1 MPFASAASL
10 SGSRATHH
18 SCKPFTRARQPV
30 RPLRARQMVRAG
42 LFDFLPGGGGGRA
55 SPRAKQLVD
64 ELIAKASPTAGG
76 ARASSAV
83 REEIQEL
90 VRFC

>member
-1 MPFASAASL
+1 MQAV
-10 SGSRATHH
+10 H
-18 SCKPFTRARQPV
+18 AR
-30 RPLRARQMVRAG
+30 
-42 LFDFLPGGGGGRA
+42 
-55 SPRAKQLVD
+55 SPACPPAKQLVD

>member
-1 MPFASAASL
+1 
-10 SGSRATHH
+10 
-18 SCKPFTRARQPV
+18 
-30 RPLRARQMVRAG
+30 MVRAG

-76 ARASSAV
+76 ARASSSV